1 MNDRQR
7 AYYDVPVTPGPSAN
21 FANRPITDISGLLL
35 VDETFMISSSSSSS
49 LSDAADVPAAALESP
64 TTPTIRVTFPNE
76 EEQQPRGRSMN
87 NDENVADR
95 PRLRKKSA
103 TAPPGGIATSAPGY
117 APQLP
122 RRAISARVGETE
134 GIQGR
139 TPQQTYGTN
148 PWSAREVQQSERSKR
163 PPQSPRLP
171 PSRPPRSEELERPSS
186 EVTIRAPSPESFSQK
201 ARVRK
206 TLESK
211 NVGRLNTRIVDYES
225 RGLLSSPTSM
235 LNTPCE
241 LYRIA
246 EKHPAG
252 NAHWRADPYG
262 PHSVDARWSILSSI
276 SPRSQQS
283 HRVRSRKKGS
293 KRSRQAEKQRI
304 YVPGP
309 IRLEGHRAQLRKG
322 SDASLGPFD
331 EGAATKG
338 KKYSDTIVLNSMTMY
353 FAELSVLED
362 ASEACLDRYWR
373 DTKPPVPRHV
383 VKPSVSSIEEI
394 PIVESP
400 RRPSITSTTRG
411 SRFSSSSASSSST
424 TAPMR
429 QRDRLKRLLT
439 PGFTS
444 SGKWIP

>member
-1 MNDRQR
+1 
-7 AYYDVPVTPGPSAN
+7 
-21 FANRPITDISGLLL
+21 
-35 VDETFMISSSSSSS
+35 MISSSSSSS

-64 TTPTIRVTFPNE
+64 ITPTIRVTFPNE
-76 EEQQPRGRSMN
+76 EEQRPRGRSMS

-103 TAPPGGIATSAPGY
+103 TAPPGGMATSAPGY
-117 APQLP
+117 VPQLP

-148 PWSAREVQQSERSKR
+148 PWSAREVQQSERSKQ

-171 PSRPPRSEELERPSS
+171 PSSS
-186 EVTIRAPSPESFSQK
+186 EVTIRAPSPESFSRK

-206 TLESK
+206 TLEGK

-225 RGLLSSPTSM
+225 RGLLGSPTSM
-235 LNTPCE
+235 LKTPRE
-241 LYRIA
+241 LYPIP

-252 NAHWRADPYG
+252 NAHWRADPLS
-262 PHSVDARWSILSSI
+262 PHSVGARWSILSSI

-283 HRVRSRKKGS
+283 HRGRSRKKGS
-293 KRSRQAEKQRI
+293 KRSRQAEKLRV

-309 IRLEGHRAQLRKG
+309 VRLEGHRAQLRKG
-322 SDASLGPFD
+322 SVASLGPVD
-331 EGAATKG
+331 EGATTKG
-338 KKYSDTIVLNSMTMY
+338 KRYSDMIVLNSMTMY

-362 ASEACLDRYWR
+362 ASEECLDRYWR

-444 SGKWIP
+444 SGKWIS